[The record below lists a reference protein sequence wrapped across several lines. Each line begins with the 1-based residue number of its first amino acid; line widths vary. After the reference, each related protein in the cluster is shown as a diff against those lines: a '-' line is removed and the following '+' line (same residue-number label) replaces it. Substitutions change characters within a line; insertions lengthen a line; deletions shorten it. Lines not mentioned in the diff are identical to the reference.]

1 MNWAYLGVAALLPLI
16 VAMGAALAAGA
27 VKAIR
32 LNQLGGSSR
41 AALARLI
48 TTMTITFLAAFC
60 LFGAWEARTTLGGLA
75 RVALGRPQ
83 DQRAMGQLRSHGEG
97 FLKKDP
103 AKAVQWFQQAAT
115 GGDAESQLLLARAV
129 LHGQGLAKDPAAA
142 LRWAQAAADQGHPDA
157 MVLAGDL
164 LAPSDPLAA
173 NRRYGQA
180 LAALQDRAHQ
190 RDAPACLSYGLLLCS
205 GKGTPKDL
213 VEGLAWMLTARKLGL
228 SPFMGVI
235 VQLQEAGLTPS
246 QRDEAAQRATAIQS
260 TLGR

>member
-1 MNWAYLGVAALLPLI
+1 MNWAYLGVSALLPLI
-16 VAMGAALAAGA
+16 VALGTALAVGA

-32 LNQLGGSSR
+32 LNRLGGSSQV
-41 AALARLI
+41 ALARLLR
-48 TTMTITFLAAFC
+48 TTAIAFLVAFC
-60 LFGAWEARTTLGGLA
+60 LYGAWEARATMGGLV

-103 AKAVQWFQQAAT
+103 AKAAQWFQKAAT
-115 GGDAESQLLLARAV
+115 GGDAESQHLLARA
-129 LHGQGLAKDPAAA
+129 LLQGQGITQDPAGA

-164 LAPSDPLAA
+164 LVPSDPVAA
-173 NRRYGQA
+173 DRRYAQA
-180 LAALQDRAHQ
+180 LTTFQDRAHQ
-190 RDAPACLSYGLLLCS
+190 RNAPACLAYGLLLCS
-205 GKGTPKDL
+205 GKGLPRDP
-213 VEGLAWMLTARKLGL
+213 VEGLAWMLAARKMGL

-235 VQLQEAGLTPS
+235 VQLQEAQLTPAQRNDAS
-246 QRDEAAQRATAIQS
+246 QRAAAILP